1 MDHEKLTTQLSLGRE
16 GGAGGEKQMT
26 AQQIVRDTIQ
36 LCIRKGNTEQ
46 LHLAIFEETKD
57 FLAKQEE
64 LLTERGNSIAD
75 RMNEEW
81 AHGPEYKAANEQ
93 FAVELSDDR
102 NDLDAAWEAMAEWR
116 ISIGK
121 MKGDYI
127 RKFQIPAQRRF
138 LGFEISRALTGC
150 TIARVSR
157 LNFSRAVAPGTSTL
171 NSSSSSALFG
181 W

>member
-16 GGAGGEKQMT
+16 GGTGGEKQMT

-36 LCIRKGNTEQ
+36 LCIRKENTEQ

-121 MKGDYI
+121 MKRSAPIAPVGPFNDW
-127 RKFQIPAQRRF
+127 
-138 LGFEISRALTGC
+138 STALKL
-150 TIARVSR
+150 A
-157 LNFSRAVAPGTSTL
+157 
-171 NSSSSSALFG
+171 SALILLALLMTCLVNAA
-181 W
+181 